1 MVKKILVGLAGT
13 IYTPVAI
20 RTALELAQRHG
31 AELTGVTVVDVARLV
46 ATGPVPAGGAHY
58 AEKVREH
65 RLQVTDA
72 AVTRAIAEFEAACR
86 ESGVKHAVRRE
97 VGDPCTL
104 LLSLSRY
111 HDLTVFGLR
120 SVFEYDFGADDPG
133 KLLAQM
139 LDAGLRPLVAVC
151 QRCCPI
157 GKVLIAYSGSTESAN
172 TLRRFVQMRLW
183 PAAPVRIV
191 HFGDDDA
198 VGRQLLDDA
207 AEYARAHGLQP
218 ETVLLPANP
227 KDNLL
232 PYAAEW
238 GADLLVLGNS
248 AKGLLRRRLFGETAL
263 NAMREAD
270 RMLFLSQ

>member
-1 MVKKILVGLAGT
+1 MVKRILVGLAGT

-20 RTALELAQRHG
+20 RTALELAQQHG
-31 AELTGVTVVDVARLV
+31 AELTGVTVVDVGRLA

-65 RLQVTDA
+65 RLQVTGA
-72 AVTRAIAEFEAACR
+72 AVTQAVAEFEAACR
-86 ESGVKHAVRRE
+86 ENGVKHTVRSE
-97 VGDPCTL
+97 VGDACTL

-111 HDLTVFGLR
+111 HDLTVFGVR
-120 SVFEYDFGADDPG
+120 SVFEYDFGANDPG
-133 KLLAQM
+133 RLLAQL

-151 QRCCPI
+151 QRCSSI
-157 GKVLIAYSGSTESAN
+157 RKVLIAYSGSTESAS

-183 PAAPVRIV
+183 PTASVRIV
-191 HFGDDDA
+191 HFGTDEA
-198 VGRQLLDDA
+198 VGQQLLDDA
-207 AEYARAHGLQP
+207 AEYSRAHGLQP
-218 ETVLLPANP
+218 EAALLATNP

-248 AKGLLRRRLFGETAL
+248 AKGLMRRRLFGETAL

-270 RMLFLSQ
+270 QMLFLSQ